1 MKRFLKRLVPLF
13 LLLGII
19 ASIGWY
25 LLVYDRGFTRDMLL
39 SHARIFDARGN
50 ADLAAKLYDLAYNYT
65 GQDEDV
71 AIELANQYKA
81 DGNYTKAEL
90 TLTNAIADGGN
101 AELYVALCKTYV
113 EQDKLMD
120 AAALLDNIT
129 DPDLKL
135 QLDSLRPAAPETDPA
150 PGFYNEYISVGFKDA
165 EGKLLYTLD
174 GDYPSIQDAPFTES
188 ITLPAGETL
197 VTAIVVADNGLVS
210 PLTVANFT
218 ITGVIEEAVFTDPAM
233 ELSLREMLNID
244 PEDPVMTDLL
254 WEVKEFT
261 IPEEAEVLS
270 DLIYL
275 PYLEKLTV
283 PDRKLDSLSILSTLE
298 YLKEL
303 DLSGCRFPTGDMEI
317 LAALPNLEK
326 LSMASCGLSTIAD
339 LSGAV
344 NLTHL
349 DLSGNTL
356 RNLQPLTN
364 MSNLQELQLQHN
376 AVTSLSDLSVLT
388 SLTKLDIS
396 YNSVTDLSPLFV
408 CEKLSWLG
416 VSNNQISKLD
426 GMEVFTAMTH
436 LDLSHNQLTEVAAL
450 KSLTALTELNISYNK
465 LEYIHQLSELTNL
478 ANLNCSNNEIY
489 HLPIW
494 SAESALSTLDAS
506 HNNIESLDPLAKL
519 ENLTYVYL
527 DYNMLTT
534 LDPIANCYRLVMV
547 SAYGNN
553 IQNISELT
561 KHNIIVNYD
570 PT

>member
-1 MKRFLKRLVPLF
+1 MKRFFKRLVPLF
-13 LLLGII
+13 LALGIL

-25 LLVYDRGFTRDMLL
+25 LLVYDREFTRDMLI

-50 ADLAAKLYDLAYNYT
+50 ADLAAKLYDLAYDYT
-65 GQDEDV
+65 GQDEEV

-90 TLTNAIADGGN
+90 TLTDAITDGGN
-101 AELYVALCKTYV
+101 AELYIALCKTYV
-113 EQDKLMD
+113 EQNKLMD
-120 AAALLDNIT
+120 ASALLDNVS
-129 DPDLKL
+129 DPVLKQ
-135 QLDSLRPAAPETDPA
+135 QLDDLRPAAPETDPA
-150 PGFYNEYISVGFKDA
+150 PGFYHEYISVGFKDT

-174 GDYPSIQDAPFTES
+174 GSYPSTQDAPFEEAFS
-188 ITLPAGETL
+188 IPAGETV

-218 ITGVIEEAVFTDPAM
+218 ITGVIEEAVFTDPAI
-233 ELSLREMLNID
+233 ELSLRDMLRID
-244 PEDPVMTDLL
+244 PEDPVMTDQL
-254 WEVKEFT
+254 WDVKEFT
-261 IPEEAEVLS
+261 VPEDAEDLS

-283 PDRKLDSLSILSTLE
+283 PERRMDSLSFLENLE

-303 DLSGCRFPTGDMEI
+303 DLSGCRFPTADMEI
-317 LAALPNLEK
+317 VASLPKLEK

-344 NLTHL
+344 NLTYL

-356 RNLQPLTN
+356 RNLQPLTG
-364 MSNLQELQLQHN
+364 MENLQELLLQHN
-376 AVTSLSDLSVLT
+376 AVTSLADLSVLT
-388 SLTKLDIS
+388 NLTKLDIS
-396 YNSVTDLSPLFV
+396 FNSVTDLSPLFV
-408 CEKLSWLG
+408 CEKIAWLG
-416 VSNNQISKLD
+416 ASNNQISKLD
-426 GMEVFTAMTH
+426 GIEVLTSMTH
-436 LDLSHNQLTEVAAL
+436 LDLGHNLLTELAAL
-450 KSLTALTELNISYNK
+450 KTLTEITELNVSYNR
-465 LEYIHQLSELTNL
+465 LEYIHQLSALTKL
-478 ANLNCSNNEIY
+478 TNLNCSNNEIY

-506 HNNIESLDPLAKL
+506 HNNIESLDPLTKL

-527 DYNMLTT
+527 DYNELTS

-547 SAYGNN
+547 SAYGNQ
-553 IQNISELT
+553 IYNISKLT
-561 KHNIIVNYD
+561 EHNIIVNYD